1 MLGDTARKLLRILY
15 HYSGHYRR
23 MPDMQTL
30 RRLSGRTYPDVI
42 AGMSEL
48 AERRYIAWRRG
59 MRVER
64 AALLEAWER
73 PEELP
78 ASRRGGGKGHW
89 LE

>member
-48 AERRYIAWRRG
+48 AERQYIAWRRG

-64 AALLEAWER
+64 AALLEPWER

-78 ASRRGGGKGHW
+78 VSRRSGGKGHW